1 MQPIFSTFHKLRQ
14 FSSSEKYSSMKCVYT
29 LAEALAKDP
38 SRVAKIQALTLD
50 SARPHM
56 GLKGSHGLFASA
68 AWWKSIEAKRLP
80 TQTLTGSIERTYF
93 AGQDSRRGDQV
104 NSFTLRLADGSAVDE
119 SIYMN
124 DKQDIK
130 LFVPGAMLTMVYVL
144 DELKAQP
151 GADGGVNV
159 ARIVLEVAISVI
171 KDKE

>member
-1 MQPIFSTFHKLRQ
+1 MKPI
-14 FSSSEKYSSMKCVYT
+14 YT

-38 SRVAKIQALTLD
+38 GRVAKTQSLTLD
-50 SARPHM
+50 STRPYM
-56 GLKGSHGLFASA
+56 GLKGSHGLFASEV
-68 AWWKSIEAKRLP
+68 WWESIEAKRLQ
-80 TQTLTGSIERTYF
+80 TQTLKGIIERTYF

-104 NSFTLRLADGSAVDE
+104 NSVTLRLADGSAVDE

-130 LFVPGAMLTMVYVL
+130 LFVPGAMVTMVYVL

-151 GADGGVNV
+151 AADGGVNV
-159 ARIVLEVAISVI
+159 ARIVLEVVISVR